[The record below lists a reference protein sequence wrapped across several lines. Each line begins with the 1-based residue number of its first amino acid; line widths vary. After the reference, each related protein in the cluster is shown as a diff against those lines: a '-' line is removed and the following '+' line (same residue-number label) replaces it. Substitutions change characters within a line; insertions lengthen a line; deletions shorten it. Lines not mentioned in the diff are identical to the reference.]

1 MKYILNFLSW
11 TLFILYINLIS
22 PDTIYSHIIFF
33 IIAFICFL
41 STTLVFIKKFRINLI
56 LSVYFVTLLILQY
69 FQLLNPLNLA
79 LVAALSF
86 LIYIAT

>member
-1 MKYILNFLSW
+1 MKYFLNFLSW
-11 TLFILYINLIS
+11 TLFALYVNLVT
-22 PDTIYSHIIFF
+22 PDSIFNQVVFF
-33 IIAFICFL
+33 IIIFTCFL

-56 LSVYFVTLLILQY
+56 LSAYFITLLILQY
-69 FQLLNPLNLA
+69 FRVLNPINIA